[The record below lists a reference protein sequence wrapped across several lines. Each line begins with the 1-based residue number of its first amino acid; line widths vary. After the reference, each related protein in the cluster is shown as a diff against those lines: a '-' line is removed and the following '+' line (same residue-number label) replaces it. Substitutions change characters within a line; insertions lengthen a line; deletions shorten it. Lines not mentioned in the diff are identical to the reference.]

1 MSQRPLV
8 ALTRESILDGTMH
21 RWIALADPAMKLMT
35 DDERL
40 ASIKETLTAHPG
52 PTSEVWVF
60 AYGSLI
66 WNPTIE
72 SVERRTASLRGYHRR
87 FCLWTHL
94 GRGSQDC
101 PGLMLAL
108 ERGGSCSGIAYCLA
122 PEHVERELMILW
134 RREMLSGAYHA
145 RWVRLNSTKGRF
157 PAIAF
162 VMNTDHDRYAGR
174 LSEAEVAAVI
184 ARAEGVLGP
193 CCHYLFSTVGHLH
206 EEGLRDRRLE
216 RLAQEVERLQQ
227 AAPTPPAASPV
238 L

>member
-1 MSQRPLV
+1 MSKKPVV
-8 ALTRESILDGTMH
+8 ALTRESILDGSMH
-21 RWIALADPAMKLMT
+21 RWIALADPTMKLMT
-35 DDERL
+35 DEERRV
-40 ASIKETLTAHPG
+40 SIAETLAARPG
-52 PTSEVWVF
+52 PSGDVWVF

-72 SVERRTASLRGYHRR
+72 STERRPASLRGYHRR

-108 ERGGSCSGIAYCLA
+108 ERGGSCSGVAYRLA

-145 RWVRLNSTKGRF
+145 RWVRLNSAQGRF

-174 LSEAEVAAVI
+174 LSQAEVAAVI
-184 ARAEGVLGP
+184 ARAEGALGP
-193 CCHYLFSTVGHLH
+193 CWHYLFSTVEHLL

-216 RLAQEVERLQQ
+216 GLADEVMRLQQ
-227 AAPTPPAASPV
+227 SSSAPSAAGAGG
-238 L
+238 